1 MLLSTIRIGML
12 PIPIHD
18 TAVTTKCIARAE
30 KIYRTFYILMHEFLW
45 NGHAAFG
52 CLLLQYQAVLQ
63 PPQRRSFGPG
73 DPQFPHHGS
82 FSLFSHLVFAL
93 CATVLNRLSS
103 RARSILCIRFVK
115 PLRPLRQFL
124 YALVILIQHSINR
137 PIPPNPLP
145 GWPNWMQDRSRTTLC
160 RRGSMDQRR
169 RLRVLA
175 LACGRL
181 GEQVRSVRKMDL
193 LVRWGR

>member
-1 MLLSTIRIGML
+1 ML

-93 CATVLNRLSS
+93 CATILNRLSS
-103 RARSILCIRFVK
+103 RARSILCICSVSPSSVLFVK
-115 PLRPLRQFL
+115 FFILSYTLVQRFHKRATPTQPSLW
-124 YALVILIQHSINR
+124 LVIGCRKGRGRRYVDEVVWTEDAGYVFLGSSIA
-137 PIPPNPLP
+137 
-145 GWPNWMQDRSRTTLC
+145 
-160 RRGSMDQRR
+160 
-169 RLRVLA
+169 V
-175 LACGRL
+175 
-181 GEQVRSVRKMDL
+181 
-193 LVRWGR
+193 